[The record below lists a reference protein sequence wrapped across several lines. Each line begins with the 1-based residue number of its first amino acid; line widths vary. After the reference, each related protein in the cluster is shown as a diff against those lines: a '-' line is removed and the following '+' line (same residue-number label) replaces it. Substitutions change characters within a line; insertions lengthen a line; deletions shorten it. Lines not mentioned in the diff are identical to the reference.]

1 MARKKAIL
9 ISFAANFLRILQA
22 VQFFDNLLV
31 QMSNFEILDGID
43 GFTNDKESDMICG
56 TKFVIL

>member
-1 MARKKAIL
+1 MKGKKAIF
-9 ISFAANFLRILQA
+9 IYFLQIFLLFLQA
-22 VQFFDNLLV
+22 VQFFHILLV

-43 GFTNDKESDMICG
+43 GFTKRLESDMICG